1 MVTSNE
7 TTCPI
12 SGCSYTG
19 PVASVAAHIS
29 GKRDVA
35 HDWGRLGYDGANHY
49 KREQRNES
57 KDHTSY
63 ATIGWF
69 TDSHIGKE
77 TGGYGN
83 NSWDISPLDG
93 LRDVT
98 ELLGSFDLDTV
109 VYTGDLFHNDKNGI
123 SNANQ
128 RLVRSLIESNLDNSI
143 PIKYI
148 QGNHA
153 RGAGGKVWS
162 DFEQHQIAEPLST
175 HPIVIKNTAIYGIDF
190 HKEKW
195 WEQTSPCLQPTNAEY
210 RILCLHQ
217 SVEPYRTANSSE
229 IDLRTR
235 LPKLSRLIEGVPEF
249 VLLGH
254 LHEVIDDTLTIDGQE
269 VRVVNVGA
277 TTRLGQRRDSFA
289 PSGGLIL
296 PKPDG
301 PQNMRLH
308 ND

>member
-1 MVTSNE
+1 MVTDNE

-19 PVASVAAHIS
+19 PLASVAAHIS
-29 GKRDVA
+29 GKRDAA

-49 KREQRNES
+49 KREQRNQL
-57 KDHTSY
+57 KDDTSY
-63 ATIGWF
+63 ATIGWL
-69 TDSHIGKE
+69 TDSHIGKK

-83 NSWDISPLDG
+83 YSWDISPVDD
-93 LRDVT
+93 LRSVT

-109 VYTGDLFHNDKNGI
+109 VYTGDLFHNDKDGI

-128 RLVRSLIESNLDNSI
+128 RLVRSLIESNLGDSL

-148 QGNHA
+148 YGNHA
-153 RGAGGKVWS
+153 RGEGSQVWS

-175 HPIVIKNTAIYGIDF
+175 DPIVIGNTAIYGIDF

-195 WEQTSPCLQPTNAEY
+195 WKRNSPRLQPTNAEY

-217 SVEPYRTANSSE
+217 SVEPYRTADSSE

-235 LPKLSRLIEGVPEF
+235 LPKLSRVIEGVPEF
-249 VLLGH
+249 VVLGH

-269 VRVVNVGA
+269 VRVVNHGA
-277 TTRLGQRRDSFA
+277 TTRLGQHRDSFV
-289 PSGGLIL
+289 PSCGLIL

-301 PQNMRLH
+301 PQYVRIH
-308 ND
+308 GD

>member
-1 MVTSNE
+1 MVTDND

-19 PVASVAAHIS
+19 PLTSVAAHIS
-29 GKRDVA
+29 GKRDAA

-49 KREQRNES
+49 KREQKKS
-57 KDHTSY
+57 KDDTSY
-63 ATIGWF
+63 ATIGWL

-83 NSWDISPLDG
+83 YSWDISPLDG
-93 LRDVT
+93 FRDVT
-98 ELLGSFDLDTV
+98 ELLSSLDLDTV
-109 VYTGDLFHNDKNGI
+109 VYTGDLFHNDKHGI

-128 RLVRSLIESNLDNSI
+128 RLVRSILESNFGDAL
-143 PIKYI
+143 PIRYI
-148 QGNHA
+148 YGNHE
-153 RGAGGKVWS
+153 RGEGDQVWS
-162 DFEQHQIAEPLST
+162 DFEQHQVAEPLST
-175 HPIVIKNTAIYGIDF
+175 DPFVIENAAIYGIDF
-190 HKEKW
+190 HKERW
-195 WEQTSPCLQPTNAEY
+195 WKQASPRLQPTNAEY

-217 SVEPYRTANSSE
+217 SVEPYRTTNSSE

-235 LPKLSRLIEGVPEF
+235 LPKLSRLIDGVPEF

-269 VRVVNVGA
+269 VRVVNPGA
-277 TTRLGQRRDSFA
+277 TTRLGKRRDSFA

-296 PKPDG
+296 PKPDS
-301 PQNMRLH
+301 PLYMRLSD
-308 ND
+308 N